1 MKQVMPMKWRPALW
15 MVVGAAF
22 MVVALLPVAG
32 LLIFMGVEQFL
43 DQQFALRSVAGLA
56 LLALGSLITASVVG
70 VVFLRTLLH
79 PIQQLERRT
88 REIEAGSGD
97 AFRAFERGGTREIAT
112 VSKRFI
118 ALAKRLSD
126 RSDYL
131 TLFTT
136 HLSHEFK
143 TPLSSISGATELLL
157 DEGTQMEPS
166 QRRKF
171 LKNIAADADRLSRL
185 STRLRELARAEAG
198 NVGGA
203 GDAVQVLRREAR
215 SESLTVNAAGSSTAE
230 VAMSEDNLTIFWQ
243 QFIRNA
249 LECGADEISISSRL
263 VDQRFVFNIGDNG
276 NPISKVNKNEIFDAF
291 FTTRRASGGTGM
303 GLGIARTLAVSHGGS
318 LGLSGNENY
327 KFQFIIPAA
336 QNSFSELP
344 S

>member
-70 VVFLRTLLH
+70 IVFLRTLLH

-157 DEGTQMEPS
+157 DEGAQMEPS

-171 LKNIAADADRLSRL
+171 LKNIAADAL
-185 STRLRELARAEAG
+185 
-198 NVGGA
+198 
-203 GDAVQVLRREAR
+203 QVR
-215 SESLTVNAAGSSTAE
+215 
-230 VAMSEDNLTIFWQ
+230 
-243 QFIRNA
+243 
-249 LECGADEISISSRL
+249 
-263 VDQRFVFNIGDNG
+263 
-276 NPISKVNKNEIFDAF
+276 
-291 FTTRRASGGTGM
+291 
-303 GLGIARTLAVSHGGS
+303 
-318 LGLSGNENY
+318 
-327 KFQFIIPAA
+327 
-336 QNSFSELP
+336 
-344 S
+344 